1 MAKEFW
7 GQLKNL
13 PLGTNGNNLS
23 INKDNNCN
31 VLKHIKYI

>member
-13 PLGTNGNNLS
+13 PLGTNGNDLS
-23 INKDNNCN
+23 INKDKNYS
-31 VLKHIKYI
+31 VLKCIKCI